1 MYRGYKIFVMLQNS
15 KNLGVE
21 TPTDKGITL
30 FPNLV
35 TVFLPTYYNPAL
47 AHDNREMT
55 GIGLYFLILLQYFY
69 LRTITLHLPTITVR
83 RQALDFRS

>member
-1 MYRGYKIFVMLQNS
+1 MLQNS

-47 AHDNREMT
+47 AHDNREKT
-55 GIGLYFLILLQYFY
+55 GIGL
-69 LRTITLHLPTITVR
+69 
-83 RQALDFRS
+83 